1 MINDKIVGKIY
12 ILRIGNVGF
21 KRESK
26 NQSGQCTHHR
36 AGTWSK
42 VEKKDT

>member
-1 MINDKIVGKIY
+1 MRMIADKIDGKIY

-26 NQSGQCTHHR
+26 NQSR
-36 AGTWSK
+36 
-42 VEKKDT
+42 